1 MAMRRSGLWLATC
14 LLLIV
19 GCQESQ
25 FSQPTQTQRV
35 PIVATTSII
44 ADAVRQVGGEHVR
57 VVALMP
63 AGSDPHNYTP
73 QAQDAETLAE
83 ARLILSN
90 GLHLEGKI
98 GDLLRKPNPGQR
110 TAEVSK
116 NLKPEQLRQVDA
128 NEIDPHIWFDV
139 KLWMNCVETIRDE
152 LCAIDP
158 THADD
163 YRANTKR
170 YLAELQKLDD
180 EVRAKANSLPAD
192 RRVLVTSHDA
202 FGYFAK
208 AYGFEVHGL
217 QGVSTAANTGTADVG
232 TIAGIIGSR
241 GVRAIF
247 CETSVPTQGLEKV
260 LETVRKQYPNHGSIR
275 LVKGEDALYSDS
287 LGPAGSR
294 GETYVGMV
302 RHNIQILCQFLNP

>member
-1 MAMRRSGLWLATC
+1 M
-14 LLLIV
+14 
-19 GCQESQ
+19 
-25 FSQPTQTQRV
+25 
-35 PIVATTSII
+35 ATTSII
-44 ADAVRQVGGEHVR
+44 ADAAQQVGGEHVR

-73 QAQDAETLAE
+73 QARDAETLAE
-83 ARLILSN
+83 AQLILSN

-98 GDLLRKPNPGQR
+98 GTLLRTPNPAQR

-116 NLKPEQLRQVDA
+116 NLKPEQLRRVDT
-128 NEIDPHIWFDV
+128 NETDPHVWFDV

-152 LCAIDP
+152 LCAVDP
-158 THADD
+158 LHAKE

-180 EVRAKANSLPAD
+180 EVRAKANSLPAN

-202 FGYFAK
+202 FGYFGK

-217 QGVSTAANTGTADVG
+217 QGVSTAASTGSSDVDN
-232 TIAGIIGSR
+232 IAGVIGSR
-241 GVRAIF
+241 GVKAIF
-247 CETSVPTQGLEKV
+247 CETSVTTQGLQKV
-260 LETVRKQYPNHGSIR
+260 LETVGQRYPNHGSIR

-287 LGPAGSR
+287 LGPTGSR
-294 GETYVGMV
+294 GDTYIGMV
-302 RHNIQILCQFLNP
+302 RHNIQVLTQFLNP